1 LADEPEQETRALP
14 ESGLGRWTEGPGP
27 ALRIE
32 ARKAILAMSELEQA
46 RSRDERY
53 RDRRADERFEIN
65 TPGGN
70 IHYKGSKY
78 PCKIIDISLSGCC
91 VRTET
96 PFLPGSL
103 ANVEVVLPIHGMFL
117 RMVGTTQW
125 VTRENLI
132 GIRFMHTSPRSKNQ
146 LAGLLTCLVD
156 TSAADAV
163 REVIAVAVAAQN
175 AGRGL
180 VLEIPDALLQS
191 LRRPRIPLRE
201 RVEQAPSAPQSPSA
215 LRAPAEKPAQSHLRA
230 VRFAAEEASSAVLRF
245 LKSDSRLTGVI
256 VGLSKEGCSF
266 QTGERFPAGIYVRV
280 EVEFQMRGLHFRLI
294 GVTENL
300 RDQRTAD
307 IRFLDMSLRKRGELA
322 ELIGELQEAN
332 KAQC

>member
-1 LADEPEQETRALP
+1 MPPGPLADEPEQETRALP

-32 ARKAILAMSELEQA
+32 ARKAISAMSELEQA

-180 VLEIPDALLQS
+180 VLEIPDAVSYTHLDVYKRQALPQPDLTQEQAGAAGGFSQNRPELQAVF
-191 LRRPRIPLRE
+191 PRVCRE
-201 RVEQAPSAPQSPSA
+201 RE
-215 LRAPAEKPAQSHLRA
+215 
-230 VRFAAEEASSAVLRF
+230 
-245 LKSDSRLTGVI
+245 SRWQG
-256 VGLSKEGCSF
+256 
-266 QTGERFPAGIYVRV
+266 
-280 EVEFQMRGLHFRLI
+280 
-294 GVTENL
+294 
-300 RDQRTAD
+300 
-307 IRFLDMSLRKRGELA
+307 
-322 ELIGELQEAN
+322 
-332 KAQC
+332 